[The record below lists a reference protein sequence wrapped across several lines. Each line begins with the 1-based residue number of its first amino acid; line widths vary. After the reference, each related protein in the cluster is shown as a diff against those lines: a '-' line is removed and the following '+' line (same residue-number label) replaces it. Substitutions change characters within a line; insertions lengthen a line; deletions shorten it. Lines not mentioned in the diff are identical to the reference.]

1 MGRNQILCYHVS
13 LFTVFHEI
21 SDDFNP
27 LNLIIFCRMLSPL
40 LSSTLVSLYPSHRV
54 TVFHHVLAGLISS
67 HEISFCFHELFFT
80 SFHRF
85 SIMPHHALA
94 QFIIILHFVSCHHVP
109 SIAPAP
115 IAWYRALSFFI
126 ISFHRICNHFPH
138 LSSSISST
146 RWNPSPPLP
155 HCKVFVHPSQV
166 SNWVCGARPEVAL
179 ALCDAIYARMGI
191 SWVQMKK
198 TFQHLGGN
206 HPNLLLTLVRFS
218 PVGHA
223 EPNNAD
229 VFFVQMFLRI
239 CYIKNCSYFF
249 LKKWFGASFTP
260 LVSQANMQTFFWSR
274 VLR

>member
-1 MGRNQILCYHVS
+1 
-13 LFTVFHEI
+13 
-21 SDDFNP
+21 
-27 LNLIIFCRMLSPL
+27 MLSPL

-146 RWNPSPPLP
+146 RWNPSPHYPIAKFSSTPLRSQIGCAELGRRLRLRCVMLYMREWEY
-155 HCKVFVHPSQV
+155 HGFKWKKPS
-166 SNWVCGARPEVAL
+166 NTWVETTQTCYWPLSDFPQWVTQNR
-179 ALCDAIYARMGI
+179 IMRM
-191 SWVQMKK
+191 
-198 TFQHLGGN
+198 
-206 HPNLLLTLVRFS
+206 
-218 PVGHA
+218 
-223 EPNNAD
+223 
-229 VFFVQMFLRI
+229 
-239 CYIKNCSYFF
+239 FF
-249 LKKWFGASFTP
+249 LYKC
-260 LVSQANMQTFFWSR
+260 FFEF
-274 VLR
+274 VI

>member
-1 MGRNQILCYHVS
+1 M
-13 LFTVFHEI
+13 
-21 SDDFNP
+21 
-27 LNLIIFCRMLSPL
+27 
-40 LSSTLVSLYPSHRV
+40 SSRPINRTCSHRMV
-54 TVFHHVLAGLISS
+54 SCPVIFHHLISQNLQ
-67 HEISFCFHELFFT
+67 SFST
-80 SFHRF
+80 SLVLH
-85 SIMPHHALA
+85 
-94 QFIIILHFVSCHHVP
+94 II
-109 SIAPAP
+109 
-115 IAWYRALSFFI
+115 
-126 ISFHRICNHFPH
+126 
-138 LSSSISST
+138 
-146 RWNPSPPLP
+146 NPVKPKPPLP

-166 SNWVCGARPEVAL
+166 SNWVCGAGPEVAL